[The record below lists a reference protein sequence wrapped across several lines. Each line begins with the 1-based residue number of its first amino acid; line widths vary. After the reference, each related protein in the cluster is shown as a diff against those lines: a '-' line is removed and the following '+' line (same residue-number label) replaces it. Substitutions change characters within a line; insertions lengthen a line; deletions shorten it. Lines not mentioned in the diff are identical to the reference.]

1 MISAITRHNS
11 NLRKK
16 FGKGIAE
23 LRRQRGF
30 TQEEL
35 AQRCGVHR
43 NYLSRVER
51 GDTNVSFTVMNRIAK
66 ALKVHLSELLKDL

>member
-1 MISAITRHNS
+1 MQK
-11 NLRKK
+11 LRKK

-23 LRRQRGF
+23 LRRKRGF

-51 GDTNVSFTVMNRIAK
+51 RENNVSFAVLNRIAK
-66 ALKVHLSELLKDL
+66 ALKVSMAELFKDL

>member
-1 MISAITRHNS
+1 MQK
-11 NLRKK
+11 LRKK

-23 LRRQRGF
+23 LRRKRGF

-51 GDTNVSFTVMNRIAK
+51 GENSVSFAVVNGIAK
-66 ALKVHLSELLKDL
+66 ALKVSMSELFKDL